1 MNKGNEQTTK
11 ATAAQSDA
19 AQAQVKAFVEKS
31 TGLLAS
37 LYGRW
42 QDEQEYEDINEYGAR
57 IAKEFPENWKLLG
70 TTKRPFGVKVDTGTV
85 KFHITIN
92 SRHISWKVT
101 AK

>member
-1 MNKGNEQTTK
+1 MSKVIKQTTP
-11 ATAAQSDA
+11 ATAEQVTSAQS
-19 AQAQVKAFVEKS
+19 QVKAFVDKS

-42 QDEQEYEDINEYGAR
+42 QDEQEYEDIKEYGAR

-92 SRHISWKVT
+92 SRHISWKVI